1 MSQERQHRSVQEWAS
16 LVAEYRGGLEDEA
29 TFCERRGLSRHTF
42 RKHRY
47 GKRAKRDREA
57 SREGEFAEVRITPR
71 AVAGH
76 VTVCGVDGMRIEIP
90 LAAGM
95 LAVAELVRALGHG
108 R

>member
-1 MSQERQHRSVQEWAS
+1 MSRERQHRSVQEWAS
-16 LVAEYRGGLEDEA
+16 LVAEYRGGDEDEA

-47 GKRAKRDREA
+47 GKRAKRDRET
-57 SREGEFAEVRITPR
+57 SRKGGFAEVTITPR
-71 AVAGH
+71 AVGH
-76 VTVCGVDGMRIEIP
+76 VTVYGVDGMRIEIP

-95 LAVAELVRALGHG
+95 LAVAELVKALGGG